1 MQGHSEKTQHPCTE
15 ALSSSRRQLTVKGIV
30 FTQAISPGYR
40 HHDRSGYYEL
50 KSKQTKKTQKT
61 NSIQEETSETR
72 FNFSDNQYLT
82 YSRSYMDFNA
92 EIKAMKTNQIV
103 SDLLCKLEI
112 FGHVHY
118 AHEYC

>member
-1 MQGHSEKTQHPCTE
+1 MIARVTMNRK
-15 ALSSSRRQLTVKGIV
+15 VN
-30 FTQAISPGYR
+30 
-40 HHDRSGYYEL
+40 
-50 KSKQTKKTQKT
+50 KQTKTQKT

-72 FNFSDNQYLT
+72 FNFSDNQYLS
-82 YSRSYMDFNA
+82 YSRSFWDFNA

-103 SDLLCKLEI
+103 SDLLCMLEI